1 MTTQEFVEKMVK
13 DEGLCKK
20 MSGCKKPEEAY
31 ELAKA
36 AGVTDDFD
44 VFTNIMK
51 QFNEQISQELSDE
64 ELENAAGGNSNGVT
78 EWAIDF
84 AANLIVQVAVSA
96 ASAAF

>member
-13 DEGLCKK
+13 DEGLCQK

-36 AGVTDDFD
+36 AGVTDNFD
-44 VFTNIMK
+44 LFANVMK

-64 ELENAAGGNSNGVT
+64 ELENAAGGNSYAA
-78 EWAIDF
+78 EWAVDF